1 MFSSFR
7 RYLTI
12 QAQDLILQG
21 VVGALTDHGIRPLPY
36 TLRMSPDYRIYD
48 DRWRVDASVRD
59 EPVDV
64 SSSFDLTR
72 NVMDEIAQAINMRPT
87 GRQDMDKLI
96 TAEMA
101 QVVFGS
107 NQIERLGTDL
117 DETVRLCL
125 LVFAGEEGLK
135 NVDRHV

>member
-1 MFSSFR
+1 
-7 RYLTI
+7 
-12 QAQDLILQG
+12 
-21 VVGALTDHGIRPLPY
+21 
-36 TLRMSPDYRIYD
+36 
-48 DRWRVDASVRD
+48 
-59 EPVDV
+59 
-64 SSSFDLTR
+64 
-72 NVMDEIAQAINMRPT
+72 MRPT